1 MTISSIK
8 NALWPSTALPNTY
21 QQANTGNL
29 VVNANDLSSIAADHI
44 YDAVR
49 NAYINKKTGM
59 ITTTSDLA
67 STVYSASQTDPLG
80 SSAQRLKL
88 LSLRLRIT
96 EGTFPKSFTDL
107 HTSRDGD
114 TVFVFVTLKG
124 KAVTL
129 EDNAGL
135 FPSDTLVSQIRL
147 LMD

>member
-1 MTISSIK
+1 MAINSIK
-8 NALWPSTALPNTY
+8 NALWPSSAPSYNSDAAS
-21 QQANTGNL
+21 QL
-29 VVNANDLSSIAADHI
+29 VNDHV
-44 YDAVR
+44 YDAMR
-49 NAYINKKTGM
+49 NVYLNQRTGM
-59 ITTTSDLA
+59 ITTSSDLA
-67 STVYSASQTDPLG
+67 SAAYNVSQTDPLG
-80 SSAQRLKL
+80 SSVQRLKL

-124 KAVTL
+124 KSVTL
-129 EDNAGL
+129 EDTAGL